1 MSRIAVHYE
10 DLLVGE
16 LAEARGAVFFE
27 YSPAFIANRHE
38 LSPFRLPL
46 GPGLKTRDTPP
57 GLRLP
62 GLFEDSLPDAWGR
75 RVMLEWFRRQGIPEH
90 AVTPLRM
97 LAYVGE
103 RAMGALRYTP
113 ALDIPAPAELDL
125 ATLCAAA
132 AEAERGGEIDLAVL
146 ARAGSS
152 AGGAR
157 PKALVHL
164 APDHD
169 NNSAADTASSAP
181 PWFGPNPPS
190 GYTPWLVKFDLGPVP
205 LLGALEESF
214 ARLAR
219 AAGIEVPPTRLLVTT
234 DADGHPR
241 RHFAVRRFDREST
254 PDGTHR
260 RVHHHTL
267 AALLHMSAGDLDYQ
281 TFLRAARQLTRD
293 EREVWR
299 AYRRAVFNVLAGNRD
314 DHGKNHGFLYRD
326 RAWTLGPAYDLTPLS
341 PRQLP
346 ERGMAVCGER
356 HAAGPA
362 HLRKL
367 AEGEGLDRKRALALI
382 DEVAAALRHWPALAA
397 EAGVPE
403 RAARDVAASFGV

>member
-27 YSPAFIANRHE
+27 YSPAFIASRHE

-57 GLRLP
+57 SLRLP

-113 ALDIPAPAELDL
+113 ALDIPAPSELDL
-125 ATLCAAA
+125 AALCAAA

-164 APDHD
+164 PET
-169 NNSAADTASSAP
+169 ADDASGP
-181 PWFGPNPPS
+181 VPWVGPNPPP
-190 GYTPWLVKFDLGPVP
+190 GYTPWLVKFDLGPAP
-205 LLGALEESF
+205 LLGALEETV

-219 AAGIEVPPTRLLVTT
+219 ASGIDVPPTRLLVT
-234 DADGHPR
+234 ADPDGRPR
-241 RHFAVRRFDREST
+241 RHFAVRRFDREIA
-254 PDGTHR
+254 PDGTRR

-281 TFLRAARQLTRD
+281 TFLRATRQLTRD

-314 DHGKNHGFLYRD
+314 DHAKNHGFLYRD

-341 PRQLP
+341 PQQLP

-356 HAAGPA
+356 RAAGPD

-367 AEGEGLDRKRALALI
+367 AEAEGLDRKRAQTII

-397 EAGVPE
+397 EAGVPD
-403 RAARDVAASFGV
+403 RATRDVAASFAL

>member
-27 YSPAFIANRHE
+27 YSSAFIASRHE

-46 GPGLKTRDTPP
+46 GPGVKTRDTPP
-57 GLRLP
+57 SPRLP

-75 RVMLEWFRRQGIPEH
+75 RVMLEWFRRQGVPEH

-113 ALDIPAPAELDL
+113 ALDIPTPSEVDL
-125 ATLCAAA
+125 AALSAAA

-157 PKALVHL
+157 PKALLHL
-164 APDHD
+164 PD
-169 NNSAADTASSAP
+169 ADTGHAL
-181 PWFGPNPPS
+181 PWAGANPPA
-190 GYTPWLVKFDLGPVP
+190 GYTPWLVKFDLGPTP
-205 LLGALEESF
+205 LLGALEEAF

-219 AAGIEVPPTRLLVTT
+219 SAGIDLPPTRLVATT
-234 DADGHPR
+234 DPDGRPR
-241 RHFAVRRFDREST
+241 RHFAVRRFDRE
-254 PDGTHR
+254 PAPGTGGVR
-260 RVHHHTL
+260 RLHHHTL
-267 AALLHMSAGDLDYQ
+267 AALLHQGGGDLDYQ
-281 TFLRAARQLTRD
+281 TFLRATRQLTRD

-314 DHGKNHGFLYRD
+314 DHAKNHGFLYRD
-326 RAWTLGPAYDLTPLS
+326 RLWTLGPAYDLTPLS
-341 PRQLP
+341 AQQLP

-356 HAAGPA
+356 RAAGPE

-367 AEGEGLDRKRALALI
+367 ADGEGLDRKRALAI
-382 DEVAAALRHWPALAA
+382 VDEVATALRRWPDLAA
-397 EAGVPE
+397 EVGVPE
-403 RAARDVAASFGV
+403 RAVREVAASFAHS

>member
-1 MSRIAVHYE
+1 MSRLAVHYE
-10 DLLVGE
+10 NLLVGE
-16 LAEARGAVFFE
+16 LAEARGGVFFE
-27 YSPAFIANRHE
+27 YSPAFIASRHE

-46 GPGLKTRDTPP
+46 GPGVKTRDTPP
-57 GLRLP
+57 TLRLP

-75 RVMLEWFRRQGIPEH
+75 RVMLEWFRRQGTPEH
-90 AVTPLRM
+90 AVTPLHM

-113 ALDIPAPAELDL
+113 AIDIPTPAEADL
-125 ATLCAAA
+125 AALCAAA

-157 PKALVHL
+157 PKALLHL
-164 APDHD
+164 PDD
-169 NNSAADTASSAP
+169 GEGP
-181 PWFGPNPPS
+181 PWAGAHPPS
-190 GYTPWLVKFDLGPVP
+190 GYSPWLVKFDLGREP
-205 LLGALEESF
+205 LLGALEEAF

-219 AAGIEVPPTRLLVTT
+219 AAGIDLPSTRLLSTT
-234 DADGHPR
+234 DPDGRPR
-241 RHFAVRRFDREST
+241 RHFAVRRFDREIA
-254 PDGTHR
+254 PDGSTR

-281 TFLRAARQLTRD
+281 TFLRATRQLTRD

-299 AYRRAVFNVLAGNRD
+299 AYRRAVFNILASNRD

-341 PRQLP
+341 AQQLP

-356 HAAGPA
+356 RAAGLD
-362 HLRKL
+362 HLRQL
-367 AEGEGLDRKRALALI
+367 AEREGLDRKRALAII
-382 DEVAAALRHWPALAA
+382 DEVATALRRWPALAA
-397 EAGVPE
+397 EVGVPE
-403 RAARDVAASFGV
+403 RAAHDVTASFGI

>member
-27 YSPAFIANRHE
+27 YSPAFIASRHE

-75 RVMLEWFRRQGIPEH
+75 RVMLEWFRRQNIPEH

-125 ATLCAAA
+125 AALCAAA

-164 APDHD
+164 PEADA
-169 NNSAADTASSAP
+169 SAAAT
-181 PWFGPNPPS
+181 PWVGPNPPV
-190 GYTPWLVKFDLGPVP
+190 GYTPWLVKFDLGPAP
-205 LLGALEESF
+205 LLGALEEAF

-219 AAGIEVPPTRLLVTT
+219 AAGLEVPPTRLLVTT
-234 DADGHPR
+234 DSGGRPR
-241 RHFAVRRFDREST
+241 RHFAVRRFDREIT
-254 PDGTHR
+254 PGGTRR

-267 AALLHMSAGDLDYQ
+267 AALVHMSAGDLDYQ
-281 TFLRAARQLTRD
+281 TFLRATRQLTRD

-341 PRQLP
+341 PQQLP

-356 HAAGPA
+356 RAAGPE

-367 AEGEGLDRKRALALI
+367 AEGEGLDRKRAHALI
-382 DEVAAALRHWPALAA
+382 DEVATALRRWPALAA
-397 EAGVPE
+397 EVGVPE
-403 RAARDVAASFGV
+403 RAAREVAASFAL

>member
-27 YSPAFIANRHE
+27 YSPAFIASRHE

-57 GLRLP
+57 SLRLP

-90 AVTPLRM
+90 AVTPLRI

-113 ALDIPAPAELDL
+113 ALDIPAPSELDL
-125 ATLCAAA
+125 AALCAAA

-164 APDHD
+164 PET
-169 NNSAADTASSAP
+169 ADDASGP
-181 PWFGPNPPS
+181 VPWVGPNPPP
-190 GYTPWLVKFDLGPVP
+190 GYTPWLVKFDLGPAP
-205 LLGALEESF
+205 LLGALEETF

-219 AAGIEVPPTRLLVTT
+219 ASGIDVPPTPHQGTPPAQRP
-234 DADGHPR
+234 PR
-241 RHFAVRRFDREST
+241 RPLARRRLAPEARAAVERL
-254 PDGTHR
+254 
-260 RVHHHTL
+260 L
-267 AALLHMSAGDLDYQ
+267 AALARHFRTAAARPGADLLAALDAALEACLVACVGRP
-281 TFLRAARQLTRD
+281 TDAAAPEADRPAHRAALMGLVGIRRGLFP
-293 EREVWR
+293 EAPPYR
-299 AYRRAVFNVLAGNRD
+299 ASR
-314 DHGKNHGFLYRD
+314 
-326 RAWTLGPAYDLTPLS
+326 PAEHA
-341 PRQLP
+341 P
-346 ERGMAVCGER
+346 E
-356 HAAGPA
+356 
-362 HLRKL
+362 
-367 AEGEGLDRKRALALI
+367 
-382 DEVAAALRHWPALAA
+382 LAA
-397 EAGVPE
+397 
-403 RAARDVAASFGV
+403 

>member
-27 YSPAFIANRHE
+27 YSPAFIASRHE

-46 GPGLKTRDTPP
+46 GPGVKTRDTPP
-57 GLRLP
+57 SRRLP

-75 RVMLEWFRRQGIPEH
+75 RVMLEWFRRQGMPEH
-90 AVTPLRM
+90 AVTSLRM

-113 ALDIPAPAELDL
+113 ALDIPTPGEVDL
-125 ATLCAAA
+125 AALCAAA

-157 PKALVHL
+157 PKALLHL
-164 APDHD
+164 PDAVD
-169 NNSAADTASSAP
+169 GAAL
-181 PWFGPNPPS
+181 PWAGANPPR
-190 GYTPWLVKFDLGPVP
+190 GYTPWLVKFDLGAVP
-205 LLGALEESF
+205 LLGPLEEAF

-219 AAGIEVPPTRLLVTT
+219 AAGIDLPPTRLVATT
-234 DADGHPR
+234 DPDGRPR
-241 RHFAVRRFDREST
+241 RHFAVRRFDREIDPAGGAT
-254 PDGTHR
+254 R

-267 AALLHMSAGDLDYQ
+267 AALLHQGGGDLDYQ
-281 TFLRAARQLTRD
+281 TFLRATRQLTRD

-314 DHGKNHGFLYRD
+314 DHAKNHGFLYRD

-356 HAAGPA
+356 RAAGPE

-367 AEGEGLDRKRALALI
+367 AEGEGLDRKRALAVV
-382 DEVAAALRHWPALAA
+382 DEVAAAIRRWPTFAA
-397 EAGVPE
+397 EVGVPE
-403 RAARDVAASFGV
+403 RAARDVAASFADS